1 MNSTIPLVLA
11 STSPYRRALLGQ
23 LGLAFDIV
31 KPAINEARREGE
43 SPRHLVERLAIEK
56 ARAGAEQAPGSL
68 VIGSDQVAV
77 HGDTVVGKPHD
88 HEDAI
93 KQLLSAS
100 ATTVTLLTGVALVN
114 ARTGVTQSDV
124 EPFYVTFRPLD
135 LATIEAY
142 LYNAKPYDCC
152 GSLRVEGPGIA
163 LLEKLSGDDPN
174 ALIGLPLIRLA
185 RMLEGEGVKLF

>member
-1 MNSTIPLVLA
+1 MKSNTPLVLA
-11 STSPYRRALLGQ
+11 STSPYRRALLDQ

-31 KPAINEARREGE
+31 DPAINETRREGE
-43 SPRHLVERLAIEK
+43 SPRYMVERLAIEK
-56 ARAGAEQAPGSL
+56 ARAGAQQAPDSL
-68 VIGSDQVAV
+68 VVGSDQIAV
-77 HGDTVVGKPHD
+77 HGDMIVGKPRD

-93 KQLLSAS
+93 NQLLSAS

-124 EPFYVTFRPLD
+124 APFYVTFRPLD
-135 LATIEAY
+135 RATIEAY
-142 LYNAKPYDCC
+142 LFSAKPYDCC

-163 LLEKLSGDDPN
+163 LLEKLNGDDPN

-185 RMLEGEGVKLF
+185 RMLESEGVKLF